1 MTSFCSMGKE
11 RRCYLVEGVA
21 KAGPVLP
28 TPCPEPLKKKE
39 KKGTGRYHY

>member
-1 MTSFCSMGKE
+1 MISFCFMGKE
-11 RRCYLVEGVA
+11 RLCYLLEVVP

-39 KKGTGRYHY
+39 KKGKKRYHF